1 MKNIYHIAEN
11 MSLESGGVRT
21 VIVNLDNYLNENKDF
36 KSSVLTNKKENNDD
50 YFLFTSEK
58 FKSWNYSKELGVFL
72 NSKID
77 EIDIL
82 HLHGVFMH
90 TQYMPS
96 KLALKFNIPYVVSPH
111 GMLEPWHMN
120 DKKIKKKIYFE
131 LILKEI
137 LSNSNILHAITPLE
151 KKSLFE
157 LTGHKNIIE
166 IPNLIHYN
174 KLPKNL
180 SYQPTEEYFLFLS
193 RLHPKKGLGILI
205 EAFSKIENK
214 KIKLKIAGTENKYSD
229 SIKVRCKELNISDRV
244 EFLGGVYGDEKY
256 QLFANAKAFVSPSY
270 SEAIGMVNLEAA
282 SSNTPVIT
290 SFNTGINPEW
300 GKNGGVMIVPDIVE
314 LTNAMNEVCSWNNE
328 ERIQRGLLLSEY
340 VLKNYSWEKKGI
352 LWDELYNSIS

>member
-1 MKNIYHIAEN
+1 
-11 MSLESGGVRT
+11 
-21 VIVNLDNYLNENKDF
+21 
-36 KSSVLTNKKENNDD
+36 
-50 YFLFTSEK
+50 
-58 FKSWNYSKELGVFL
+58 
-72 NSKID
+72 
-77 EIDIL
+77 
-82 HLHGVFMH
+82 
-90 TQYMPS
+90 
-96 KLALKFNIPYVVSPH
+96 
-111 GMLEPWHMN
+111 
-120 DKKIKKKIYFE
+120 
-131 LILKEI
+131 
-137 LSNSNILHAITPLE
+137 
-151 KKSLFE
+151 
-157 LTGHKNIIE
+157 
-166 IPNLIHYN
+166 
-174 KLPKNL
+174 
-180 SYQPTEEYFLFLS
+180 LS